1 MTVRLNKRKLRE
13 LIVTTPDRA
22 DAMLRGAAQEI
33 LNDIVVSFNTSPAGA
48 TYVRGNVTHVASQPG
63 YPPNVDTGTLR
74 ASMRW
79 AKESNLKYIIHD
91 GVAYGYYLEMGT
103 ENMEARPF
111 VTPVFEKWR
120 QGEFARFVRDFGV
133 FGG

>member
-22 DAMLRGAAQEI
+22 DAMMRGAATEI
-33 LNDIVVSFNTSPAGA
+33 LNDIVVSFNTSPAGE

-91 GVAYGYYLEMGT
+91 GVEYGYYLEMQT